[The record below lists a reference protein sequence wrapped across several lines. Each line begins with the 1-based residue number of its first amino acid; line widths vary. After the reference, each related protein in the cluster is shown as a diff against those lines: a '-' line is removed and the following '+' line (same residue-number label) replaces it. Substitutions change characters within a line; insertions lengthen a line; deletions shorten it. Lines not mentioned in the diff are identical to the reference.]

1 MSQVFS
7 TLAVS
12 RSGMGAY
19 KLWLDAVADNV
30 ANIDNVTSTDQP
42 AFAERFVVVRPA
54 DDPVGDGA
62 PVPPGLA
69 AAGLDGVPGPNDGD
83 GIGDGVVVSGVQ
95 FGDPNGR
102 VVYEPNHPLADENGM
117 VRRPDIDLSDQMVF
131 MQVAQRGYQANINV
145 FERARESYNAALQIG
160 K

>member
-1 MSQVFS
+1 MSITFAAFD
-7 TLAVS
+7 TA

-30 ANIDNVTSTDQP
+30 ANIDNVSATSEQ
-42 AFAERFVVVRPA
+42 AFQERFVLVSPTEDASGKGTGVI
-54 DDPVGDGA
+54 VKGA
-62 PVPPGLA
+62 A
-69 AAGLDGVPGPNDGD
+69 
-83 GIGDGVVVSGVQ
+83 

-102 VVYEPNHPLADENGM
+102 LAYEPTHPLADANGM
-117 VRRPDIDLSDQMVF
+117 IRRPDIDLSDQMVF

-145 FERARESYNAALQIG
+145 FERAKEAYEAALSIG